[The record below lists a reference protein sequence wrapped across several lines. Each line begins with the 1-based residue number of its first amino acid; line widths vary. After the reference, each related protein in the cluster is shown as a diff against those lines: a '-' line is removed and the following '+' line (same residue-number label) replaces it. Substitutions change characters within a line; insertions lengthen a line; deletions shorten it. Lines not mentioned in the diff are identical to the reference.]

1 MSGFLDPGY
10 GVTEARRARRIKLI
24 VVWGVSIVIVA
35 TGLFFTFRTW
45 QQERAVNQFLSLL
58 KQQNYQEAYKL
69 WGANKYYPP
78 ERFIE
83 DWGPS
88 GQYKDAANA
97 KITNEDVCGSGVIFT
112 LEIPKIEPFG
122 IWVERSTNIVGFAPN
137 GWARCP
143 GAHLH
148 LVEYLKSLFK

>member
-10 GVTEARRARRIKLI
+10 GLTEARRARRIKLI
-24 VVWGVSIVIVA
+24 AVWGISIVIVA
-35 TGLFFTFRTW
+35 TVLFFTFRNW
-45 QQERAVNQFLSLL
+45 QQERVMNQFISLL

-88 GQYKDAANA
+88 GQYKAAGEA
-97 KITNEDVCGSGVIFT
+97 KITNEDVCGSGVVFT
-112 LEIPKIEPFG
+112 VEIPKTDPLG
-122 IWVERSTNIVGFAPN
+122 LWVERSTNIIGFAPN
-137 GWARCP
+137 GWVRCP

-148 LVEYLKSLFK
+148 VVEYLKSLF

>member
-10 GVTEARRARRIKLI
+10 GVNEARRARRIKLI
-24 VVWGVSIVIVA
+24 VLSSVSVLIVA
-35 TGLFFTFRTW
+35 TVLFFTFRTW
-45 QQERAVNQFLSLL
+45 QQERAVKEFFSLL

-78 ERFIE
+78 EKFIE
-83 DWGPS
+83 DWGPT
-88 GQYKDAANA
+88 GEYKNAASA
-97 KITNEDVCGSGVIFT
+97 EITNEDVCGGGVVFT
-112 LEIPKIEPFG
+112 VEIPKTAPIG
-122 IWVERSTNIVGFAPN
+122 LRVERSTNIIGFAPY
-137 GWARCP
+137 GEVRCP